1 LYTWSV
7 TGGTLSGDGKM
18 VNWNLG
24 SVAPGTYTA
33 TVTVND
39 GNGHMVPASATVVV
53 AECTDCRKPTVCPT
67 VSVNCPATVPNESP
81 ITFTASVSS
90 AGDASVTYNWT
101 VSAGT
106 ISSGQ

>member
-39 GNGHMVPASATVVV
+39 GNGHMVPASAVVTV
-53 AECTDCRKPTVCPT
+53 AECTNCKAPTVCPT
-67 VSVNCPATVPNESP
+67 VSVSCPADVTSDSP
-81 ITFTASVSS
+81 VTFTASVSDTGNTT
-90 AGDASVTYNWT
+90 ATYNWT
-101 VSAGT
+101 VSA
-106 ISSGQ
+106 